1 MIIICRCILAVVN
14 IPFGMARE
22 HTQKFSWQWFVAVH
36 ASIPFVGI
44 WRKAT
49 AIPRFGIAFT
59 IGAAILG
66 QVGRRAG
73 MDVEML

>member
-1 MIIICRCILAVVN
+1 MVN

-49 AIPRFGIAFT
+49 AIPKFGIAFT